1 MTQSVISSVR
11 IFRPSRVISAPVSA
25 PVSSRQSVALSPSGP
40 VKAAED
46 EAQYSIVPCVSA
58 ASMRCG
64 APQGESVS
72 LRPASS
78 ERITPSNSTAV
89 SPSFARTVMPET
101 VSGAVSVMCISPPA
115 RATSAPNEA
124 ELSSQCAVISAW
136 NDIRSAVSTV
146 SANAFQFSVSRRAPQ
161 PVSSRGIIS
170 ANKIVRFMIFTP

>member
-1 MTQSVISSVR
+1 
-11 IFRPSRVISAPVSA
+11 
-25 PVSSRQSVALSPSGP
+25 
-40 VKAAED
+40 
-46 EAQYSIVPCVSA
+46 
-58 ASMRCG
+58 MRCG

-101 VSGAVSVMCISPPA
+101 VSGAVSVMCVSPPA

-136 NDIRSAVSTV
+136 NDIRSAVPTV
-146 SANAFQFSVSRRAPQ
+146 SANAFQFSASRRAPQ